1 VNPRL
6 KSGDRQK
13 NPGLIMD
20 QIPAESFTIV
30 VNGLEECA
38 ELAFGRFMSV
48 MNVLIPDI
56 IPDFIEDAGT
66 D

>member
-1 VNPRL
+1 
-6 KSGDRQK
+6 
-13 NPGLIMD
+13 MD